1 MIDFNKLTAF
11 ELQGGSH
18 KSADDGLCAMEAVAW
33 LEGVKHSDS
42 PSCTCPVIA
51 AFVRSIN
58 DRMPDSDRQKL
69 VAYLPRL
76 VGTVSPEHEQ
86 ERAEYL
92 AWHAITVVVPGVLE
106 RAGLKHH
113 AATLRGLGRHDW
125 EAAANAADAAAAA
138 ASCATAAAR
147 AANAADNAARAA
159 SYAARAASY
168 AAAAAAA
175 ASCATAAARAANAAA
190 NAAADDADAAAGAA
204 NAANVASAD
213 WEGALTMLDGVL
225 AIGPQSAGF
234 SADTEARVAAYRE
247 RVAV

>member
-18 KSADDGLCAMEAVAW
+18 ESADEGLCAMEAVAW

-125 EAAANAADAAAAA
+125 EAAANAAADAAT
-138 ASCATAAAR
+138 ASCATAAARAANAADAAAR

-159 SYAARAASY
+159 SYAARAAN
-168 AAAAAAA
+168 AAADAARAANAAADA
-175 ASCATAAARAANAAA
+175 ADAAARAANAA
-190 NAAADDADAAAGAA
+190 NA
-204 NAANVASAD
+204 ASAD

>member
-11 ELQGGSH
+11 ELRGGPH

-33 LEGVKHSDS
+33 LEGVEHSDS

-92 AWHAITVVVPGVLE
+92 AWHAITVVAPGVLE

-125 EAAANAADAAAAA
+125 EAAAF
-138 ASCATAAAR
+138 
-147 AANAADNAARAA
+147 AARAA
-159 SYAARAASY
+159 SYAF
-168 AAAAAAA
+168 
-175 ASCATAAARAANAAA
+175 
-190 NAAADDADAAAGAA
+190 AADA
-204 NAANVASAD
+204 ASAD

-247 RVAV
+247 LVAS

>member
-18 KSADDGLCAMEAVAW
+18 ESADEGLCAMEAVAW
-33 LEGVKHSDS
+33 LEGVEHSDS
-42 PSCTCPVIA
+42 PSCTCPVIT

-58 DRMPDSDRQKL
+58 DRMPYSDRQKL

-86 ERAEYL
+86 DRAEYL
-92 AWHAITVVVPGVLE
+92 AWHAITVVAPGVLE

-125 EAAANAADAAAAA
+125 EAAAAFADAAAAA
-138 ASCATAAAR
+138 ASY
-147 AANAADNAARAA
+147 AADA
-159 SYAARAASY
+159 
-168 AAAAAAA
+168 
-175 ASCATAAARAANAAA
+175 
-190 NAAADDADAAAGAA
+190 ADAAAFYAADAADAAACA
-204 NAANVASAD
+204 NAD
-213 WEGALTMLDGVL
+213 CEGALTMLDGVL

-247 RVAV
+247 LVAV

>member
-92 AWHAITVVVPGVLE
+92 AWHAITVVAPGVLE

-125 EAAANAADAAAAA
+125 EAAAFAARAASYDAASYAAASYAAARVASYAADADDAAYAA
-138 ASCATAAAR
+138 ASCAADAAF
-147 AANAADNAARAA
+147 AASYAAARAA
-159 SYAARAASY
+159 SYAAD
-168 AAAAAAA
+168 
-175 ASCATAAARAANAAA
+175 AAA
-190 NAAADDADAAAGAA
+190 NAAAAD
-204 NAANVASAD
+204 ASAD
-213 WEGALTMLDGVL
+213 WEGSLTMLDDML

-247 RVAV
+247 LVAV

>member
-18 KSADDGLCAMEAVAW
+18 ESADEGLCAMEAVAW

-42 PSCTCPVIA
+42 PSCTCPVIT

-58 DRMPDSDRQKL
+58 DRMPYSDRQKL

-86 ERAEYL
+86 DRAEYL
-92 AWHAITVVVPGVLE
+92 AWHAITVVAPGVLE

-125 EAAANAADAAAAA
+125 EAAADAAR
-138 ASCATAAAR
+138 AAAR
-147 AANAADNAARAA
+147 AD
-159 SYAARAASY
+159 SYAAAFAVRAASY
-168 AAAAAAA
+168 AAAF
-175 ASCATAAARAANAAA
+175 
-190 NAAADDADAAAGAA
+190 AA
-204 NAANVASAD
+204 NAANAASAD

-247 RVAV
+247 LVAV

>member
-11 ELQGGSH
+11 ELQAGAH
-18 KSADDGLCAMEAVAW
+18 DTTAEGLCAMEAVAW
-33 LEGVKHSDS
+33 FEGEDHSDH

-92 AWHAITVVVPGVLE
+92 AWHAITVVAPGVLE

-125 EAAANAADAAAAA
+125 EAAANAADAAARAADAAAA
-138 ASCATAAAR
+138 ASYAAAFAANAARAAAAAR
-147 AANAADNAARAA
+147 AANAANA
-159 SYAARAASY
+159 
-168 AAAAAAA
+168 
-175 ASCATAAARAANAAA
+175 
-190 NAAADDADAAAGAA
+190 
-204 NAANVASAD
+204 ASAD

-247 RVAV
+247 LVAV

>member
-1 MIDFNKLTAF
+1 MIDFSKLTAF
-11 ELQGGSH
+11 ELQAGAH
-18 KSADDGLCAMEAVAW
+18 DTAAEGLCAMEAVAW
-33 LEGVKHSDS
+33 LEGVEHSDR

-76 VGTVSPEHEQ
+76 VGTVSPRHEQ

-92 AWHAITVVVPGVLE
+92 AWHAITVVAPVVLE

-125 EAAANAADAAAAA
+125 EAAAF
-138 ASCATAAAR
+138 
-147 AANAADNAARAA
+147 AAN
-159 SYAARAASY
+159 AASY
-168 AAAAAAA
+168 AAANAAAA
-175 ASCATAAARAANAAA
+175 
-190 NAAADDADAAAGAA
+190 D
-204 NAANVASAD
+204 ASAD
-213 WEGALTMLDGVL
+213 WEGSLTMLDDML

-247 RVAV
+247 LVAV

>member
-1 MIDFNKLTAF
+1 MIDFSKLTAF
-11 ELQGGSH
+11 ELQAGAH
-18 KSADDGLCAMEAVAW
+18 DTAAEGLCAMEAVAW
-33 LEGVKHSDS
+33 LEGVEHSDR

-92 AWHAITVVVPGVLE
+92 AWHAITVVAPGVLE

-125 EAAANAADAAAAA
+125 EAAAAFADAAAAA
-138 ASCATAAAR
+138 ASY
-147 AANAADNAARAA
+147 AADADA
-159 SYAARAASY
+159 SARAASY
-168 AAAAAAA
+168 AAAAAARAA
-175 ASCATAAARAANAAA
+175 ASY
-190 NAAADDADAAAGAA
+190 AADAADAAAFYAADAADAAACA
-204 NAANVASAD
+204 NAD
-213 WEGALTMLDGVL
+213 CEGALTMLDGVL

-247 RVAV
+247 LVAV